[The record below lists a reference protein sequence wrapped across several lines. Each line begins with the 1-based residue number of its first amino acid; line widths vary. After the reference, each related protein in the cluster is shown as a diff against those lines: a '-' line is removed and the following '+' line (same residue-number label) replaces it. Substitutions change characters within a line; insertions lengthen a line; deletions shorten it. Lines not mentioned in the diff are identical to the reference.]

1 MLTSWL
7 AHRDTFLFEIMLAV
21 FWQYARF
28 YIIIYS
34 AALKGISSELIEAA
48 EIDGANR
55 LQIALKIKIPL
66 ISGTIKTPIV
76 LAIVGSL
83 KYFDLIWVMTTG
95 GPNGASEVIASYM
108 YKEAFGN
115 YNMGYGRAIGFAL
128 LVMALIVTVIIQKI
142 TRQNAELDY

>member
-34 AALKGISSELIEAA
+34 VALKGISSELIEAA

-66 ISGTIKTPIV
+66 ISGTIKTTIV
-76 LAIVGSL
+76 LAIVDSL
-83 KYFDLIWVMTTG
+83 KYFDLIWEMTTG
-95 GPNGASEVIASYM
+95 GRNGASEVIASYR
-108 YKEAFGN
+108 
-115 YNMGYGRAIGFAL
+115 MGRSSS
-128 LVMALIVTVIIQKI
+128 
-142 TRQNAELDY
+142 